1 MSAGFT
7 GYKRTIQLDF
17 DYDKVKAGVPKVN
30 QQMALL
36 NAEFNKASASIK
48 NTGSAMDNM
57 VIKNQKLSNQ
67 VAIQRDKVG
76 SLEKEL
82 EKLTN
87 AEKKNDRAIASKQ
100 ISLKNAQAALINL
113 ENAYKESNN
122 EIAKSSTLSG
132 QAKLAMEDLRIGF
145 ERAGVDVDKLKV
157 QFAALG
163 AAVVAFVTTSGK
175 AFVDFES
182 SMIKS
187 KTIMDE
193 TQVSYKQM
201 QANVLQMSRDY
212 NIAAGTMAEANY
224 QILSSNISTADAN
237 KVLAES
243 SKLAK
248 TGFTDVATAADI
260 LTSIMNGYSLS
271 VEDASTVVDQL
282 IKTQKVGKLTIG
294 ELSQSMGDL
303 IGIASSLNVPIQE
316 VEAAIAAMT
325 QSGIKAD
332 TAITNTK
339 QILSTI
345 ANPASG
351 AAEAARKYGVS
362 LDAASISSKGF
373 AKWLDETLRKT
384 KGNSAALSEMFGNV
398 KSWSGMVTLAKEN
411 GSAFTQV
418 LEEISNSAGTADSA
432 LKDIQETTGEK
443 LGSSINNLKDSLI
456 EVGDAISPLIELAAG
471 AIEAIGKLPA
481 PILMTGVAMAG
492 LSITVSLLKKV
503 FSGLSMST
511 GLVGIAMKVLGL
523 GATGATASLTG
534 TATSG
539 GFLSKVLSSL
549 GLTSSTASAS
559 LGGIGAGAAAANASL
574 GATGAAATGASA
586 GLTTVGAGGTVAGT
600 GLAAV
605 GAGGSLALGPILL
618 VIAAIAALV
627 ILLAVLAGK
636 SNDASK
642 SVAGIGESS
651 KKALESVTN
660 STNSAQKSIQDMNKS
675 VSASTS
681 KANAV
686 ISQKRVYDSYT
697 QGSTFSQN
705 HTGSYK
711 ANVDRGG
718 YDSYW
723 DSEMMDYV
731 EVDGVLVKNPGER
744 YVFTANNDEP
754 ARLMTDEELKKYNLQ
769 VNGKL
774 PTKGYA
780 TGTRYVKQDGYYT
793 VNEGNRTEKF
803 LRRGDQVIN
812 SDDAQYQDKVSNQNN
827 SKDEQ
832 ISLLREIVS
841 EFRGLK
847 RAYEELPY
855 KLKVQGRV
863 MGDDI

>member
-7 GYKRTIQLDF
+7 GYRRTIQLDF

-57 VIKNQKLSNQ
+57 VLKNQKLANQ
-67 VAIQRDKVG
+67 VAMQKDKVS

-82 EKLTN
+82 QKLTES
-87 AEKKNDRAIASKQ
+87 EKKNDRAIASKQ
-100 ISLKNAQAALINL
+100 ISLKNAQAALINM
-113 ENAYKESNN
+113 ENAYKESNA
-122 EIAKSSTLSG
+122 EIAKTSTLSG
-132 QAKLAMEDLRIGF
+132 KVKLAMEDMRLGF
-145 ERAGVDVDKLKV
+145 ERAGVDVDKLKM

-193 TQVSYKQM
+193 TQLSYKQM

-212 NIAAGTMAEANY
+212 NIAAETMAEANY
-224 QILSSNISTADAN
+224 QILSSNIATSDAN
-237 KVLAES
+237 RVLAES
-243 SKLAK
+243 AKLAK

-271 VEDASTVVDQL
+271 VNDASTVVDQL
-282 IKTQKVGKLTIG
+282 IKTQKVGKLTVG

-345 ANPASG
+345 ANPAAG

-362 LDAASISSKGF
+362 LDAASISSEGF

-384 KGNSAALSEMFGNV
+384 KGNSAALGEMFGNV

-418 LEEISNSAGTADSA
+418 LNEISNSAGTTDAA
-432 LKDIQETTGEK
+432 LASIEETTGEK
-443 LGSSINNLKDSLI
+443 LGSALNELKVSLI
-456 EVGDAISPLIELAAG
+456 EVGDTISPIIEVVAG
-471 AIEAIGKLPA
+471 VIDTFGKLPA
-481 PILMTGVAMAG
+481 PVLLTGVSMAG
-492 LSITVSLLKKV
+492 LSVTVSLLKKV

-511 GLVGIAMKVLGL
+511 GLVGAAMKVLGL
-523 GATGATASLTG
+523 GATGASASMTG

-559 LGGIGAGAAAANASL
+559 LSGISAGAAAASASL

-586 GLTTVGAGGTVAGT
+586 GLTTVGTGGTVAGT

-605 GAGGSLALGPILL
+605 GAGGTLALGPILL
-618 VIAAIAALV
+618 VIAAVAALV
-627 ILLAVLAGK
+627 VLLAVLAGK
-636 SNDASK
+636 SKDASK
-642 SVAGIGESS
+642 SVAGIGDSS

-660 STNSAQKSIQDMNKS
+660 STKSAQKSIQDMNKS
-675 VSASTS
+675 VSESTS

-686 ISQKRVYDSYT
+686 ISQKRVYDGYT
-697 QGSTFSQN
+697 PGSTFSKN

-723 DSEMMDYV
+723 DDEMMDYV

-744 YVFTANNDEP
+744 YIFGSNGEGET
-754 ARLMTDEELKKYNLQ
+754 RQMTEEELKKFNKQ
-769 VNGKL
+769 INGQL
-774 PTKGYA
+774 PAGYA
-780 TGTRYVKQDGYYT
+780 TGTRNVKQDGWYR
-793 VNEGNRTEKF
+793 VEEGNRKEMYFHK
-803 LRRGDQVIN
+803 GDQIVN
-812 SDDAQYQDKVSNQNN
+812 ADDTQYQEKVSNNN
-827 SKDEQ
+827 SNNDEQ
-832 ISLLREIVS
+832 ISLLKELVS

-847 RAYEELPY
+847 RAYEEIPY
-855 KLKVQGRV
+855 KIKVEGRV
-863 MGDDI
+863 KGI